1 VRIIEKLESLRRREH
16 SATVELIS
24 ALVECYKTKA
34 YLDAGYESIW
44 DLLVRRLDY
53 SFAAASRRNAATK
66 IVARYPFVLDM
77 LRARRTSLTVLAKVV
92 GPLKSADDPVALL
105 ESIDGKSQSEVER
118 ILACGRPVAKPVER
132 VRRQVVRKPA
142 ARPAP
147 LLDGASGVPMGA
159 ASGVE
164 VAAANGAEFATS
176 GAEVVSHAGH
186 NGTSTAEARSS
197 SPEEPAPASAT
208 EARSPSAGPTTAR
221 TSAAEATTTT
231 EAITATEASPEPETE
246 ERVSLSFS
254 LTANDYESFEQ
265 AKAILARKLPANMS
279 LEDAFNELV
288 AFYLAKKKP
297 TRTSKS
303 RKRKKSS
310 GTTKHPRSPGPSAQ
324 DQADRTSA
332 GTRFESGAE
341 GTRHGETGAA
351 ARDDGE
357 PASETQD
364 YDDTTAA
371 PATEPDAA
379 YHPTA
384 EPRSRHVPAKTRTAV
399 FERDGHRCTFV
410 AADGTR
416 CNATRNLEIDHV
428 QPFALGG
435 SNEPHNLRVLCAAHN
450 RRAAEH
456 VFGPLP
462 RRKSGGA
469 RCGAD
474 RRPTS

>member
-1 VRIIEKLESLRRREH
+1 MRIIEKLESLRSREH
-16 SATVELIS
+16 SATVELIA

-66 IVARYPFVLDM
+66 IVARYPFVLEM
-77 LRARRTSLTVLAKVV
+77 LRSSRTSLTVLAKVV

-118 ILACGRPVAKPVER
+118 MLACGRPVAKPVER

-147 LLDGASGVPMGA
+147 LLAGEAEARVAA
-159 ASGVE
+159 ASGAE
-164 VAAANGAEFATS
+164 VATVNRSGLTTS
-176 GAEVVSHAGH
+176 GAEAG
-186 NGTSTAEARSS
+186 SS
-197 SPEEPAPASAT
+197 SSAGPAPASAA
-208 EARSPSAGPTTAR
+208 EARSPSAGPTSTP
-221 TSAAEATTTT
+221 TSAAEATARTEESTAT
-231 EAITATEASPEPETE
+231 EATTTEASPEPETE

-254 LTANDYESFEQ
+254 LTAEDYESFEQ
-265 AKAILARKLPANMS
+265 AKAILARKLPADMS

-297 TRTSKS
+297 TRKSKKGA
-303 RKRKKSS
+303 RKRSVS
-310 GTTKHPRSPGPSAQ
+310 TTTRPGPAEATVHGKANGSSVET
-324 DQADRTSA
+324 DGNGKADACPATEC
-332 GTRFESGAE
+332 ESGA
-341 GTRHGETGAA
+341 A
-351 ARDDGE
+351 
-357 PASETQD
+357 
-364 YDDTTAA
+364 TAA
-371 PATEPDAA
+371 DTSSRSV
-379 YHPTA
+379 PT
-384 EPRSRHVPAKTRTAV
+384 PRSRHVPGDTCAAV
-399 FERDGHRCTFV
+399 FDRDGHRCTFV
-410 AADGTR
+410 AADGMR

-450 RRAAEH
+450 RRVAER

-462 RRKSGGA
+462 RRKSA
-469 RCGAD
+469 AHRN
-474 RRPTS
+474 RS